1 MRVYNSL
8 GNNHQFIKIPT
19 MKKATLIIAILF
31 AANAVKAQHHIKRD
45 TAEIIIEMPNDT
57 VAGMVFKRKATYECL
72 ISNYRSKTNAVQ
84 WRVNYFALNGDPV
97 TIVPAY
103 TIEQIASEQ
112 IFLYADATT
121 AALSETELLV
131 KHGIKDSL
139 DSYIK
144 DSSGNYLYN
153 RADIYDGW
161 SIYMKMS
168 KLPVPI
174 TTLIKS
180 AGTRAAHEG
189 RLNKK

>member
-1 MRVYNSL
+1 
-8 GNNHQFIKIPT
+8 
-19 MKKATLIIAILF
+19 MKKATLIIAMLF
-31 AANAVKAQHHIKRD
+31 AANAVKAQHSIKRD
-45 TAEIIIEMPNDT
+45 TAEIVIEMPNDT

-84 WRVNYFALNGDPV
+84 WRVNYFALSGDPV
-97 TIVPAY
+97 TIVPPY

-121 AALSETELLV
+121 AALSETELLA

-144 DSSGNYLYN
+144 DSSGNYLFN

-180 AGTRAAHEG
+180 AGLRAANEG

>member
-1 MRVYNSL
+1 
-8 GNNHQFIKIPT
+8 
-19 MKKATLIIAILF
+19 MKPIIFLLALLT
-31 AANAVKAQHHIKRD
+31 ANAASAQHLIKRD

-84 WRVNYFALNGDPV
+84 WRVNYFSLSDDPV

-121 AALSETELLV
+121 AALSEAELLA

-139 DSYIK
+139 NSYIK

-153 RADIYDGW
+153 RNDIYDGW

-180 AGTRAAHEG
+180 AGLRAANEG

>member
-1 MRVYNSL
+1 
-8 GNNHQFIKIPT
+8 
-19 MKKATLIIAILF
+19 MKNLLIIAVIF
-31 AANAVKAQHHIKRD
+31 CSIAASAQHPIKRD

-84 WRVNYFALNGDPV
+84 WRVNYFALNGEPV
-97 TIVPAY
+97 TIVPPY

-121 AALSETELLV
+121 AALSETELLA

-153 RADIYDGW
+153 RSDIYDGW

-180 AGTRAAHEG
+180 AGQRAAHEG